1 MQVEIR
7 DAYGWTGLAKELFL
21 ENVNFDGPLEETF
34 SETLQHLPQVLL
46 REKCLS
52 LDGLRMRYSSRVGK

>member
-21 ENVNFDGPLEETF
+21 ENVNFDGPLEGTF
-34 SETLQHLPQVLL
+34 SETLQHLP
-46 REKCLS
+46 
-52 LDGLRMRYSSRVGK
+52 